1 MKSRPA
7 YAPQT
12 VLFDAFIERQAAIHD
27 HRSDHVFRWMKSAV
41 TALIVA
47 FLAGGFAE
55 QAKAADRLDAGFA
68 APPPAARPL
77 VWWHWINGN
86 VTKHGIEADL
96 ADMKRVGIAGVQM
109 FDASIYLPPG
119 PVRYGTDQ
127 WHEHVQ
133 HAIATADKLGLEFH
147 LMNTPGWSASGGPWV
162 TPERSM
168 KKLVWSETPAT
179 GGGALTLAV
188 APPKIEPLKF
198 RTPPA
203 KKLENFFRDIVVLAV
218 PAESTRRTPDWEFKT
233 KLKEKTL
240 TAAPL
245 DPDTAGCIPRARV
258 LDLTANFD
266 PATGTLRATL
276 PAGSWTILRF
286 GFTSTS
292 STNHPAVP
300 EGHGL
305 EIDKMDAD
313 AVSFYF
319 DQALGRILREAG
331 PRVGR
336 TLKGLLFDS
345 FEGGPQNWTDTFPAQ
360 FRALKGY
367 DFVPLLPVLTG
378 RVVESPSFTEAAL
391 RDFRGA
397 VEGLIAKNYF
407 GTMQRRANERGLM
420 IYAEAQGGPLNP
432 VSANEF
438 VDVPMNEFWMPDTAP
453 RLPRIKL
460 VASVAHVLGRPLVG
474 AEAFTAK
481 PEDGRWLATPATL
494 KDPGDYA
501 WTAGINRF
509 ILHHY
514 VHQPTDDGPGFGL
527 GRYGTHF
534 GRLNTWWPLAG
545 AWIDYVARGQFLL
558 QQGRTVADIAFLHTE
573 DHGYAFPGGMVTTP
587 AGYDFDIVYP
597 HHLAAMMWRDGALT
611 LPTGPAYRVLML
623 PENWA
628 ADLVTLRRLRDFGR
642 AGAPIFGAAPVV
654 PAGVRDY
661 EARDEFTAL
670 VRELWDGARP
680 LIRRTPLSTALKEIG
695 LAADVALPPAPTGG
709 ELRYIHRRTP
719 GAEIYFVF
727 NHSDRGVGG
736 DFTFRATGRQPELWN
751 AVTGVQADSPS
762 YRATATN
769 TTVPLQLEPHGSMFV
784 IFRRALLRPASEAPK
799 TTVAATLPIAGPWHV
814 AFHDG
819 RGAPSDAT
827 FASLASWTEHENS
840 GIKFYSGTATYRTTF
855 AVSSANLRA
864 GATATLD
871 LGTVADLAEV
881 RLNGALLGTLWQ
893 PPFCADVTRHLRAGE
908 NSLEVR
914 VANRWINRVIGDESL
929 PTDLTYQPEGTNK
942 FTDGR
947 LKQLPTWLYDRTRLS
962 ERKRYSFTTWKHYE
976 AKSPLVPSGLLGPVK
991 IDWRSPAP

>member
-1 MKSRPA
+1 MRPLRRPA
-7 YAPQT
+7 LA
-12 VLFDAFIERQAAIHD
+12 LFMLLLVARATGADA
-27 HRSDHVFRWMKSAV
+27 
-41 TALIVA
+41 
-47 FLAGGFAE
+47 
-55 QAKAADRLDAGFA
+55 LDAGFA
-68 APPPAARPL
+68 APPPVARPL

-96 ADMKRVGIAGVQM
+96 ADMKRVGIAGVQK
-109 FDASIYLPPG
+109 FDASIYMPPG

-179 GGGALTLAV
+179 GGSALTLAV
-188 APPKIEPLKF
+188 PRPKIEPLKF

-203 KKLENFFRDIVVLAV
+203 KKMENFFRDIVVLAV
-218 PAESTRRTPDWEFKT
+218 PAASTRRTPDWEFKT

-245 DPDTAGCIPRARV
+245 DPDTTGCIPRSQV
-258 LDLTANFD
+258 IDLTADFD
-266 PATGTLRATL
+266 AATGTLRATL
-276 PAGSWTILRF
+276 PAGEWTILRF

-378 RVVESPSFTEAAL
+378 RVVESPSFTESAL

-397 VEGLIAKNYF
+397 VEELIAKNYF
-407 GTMQRRANERGLM
+407 GTMQRRAHERGM
-420 IYAEAQGGPLNP
+420 IIHAEAQGGPLNP
-432 VSANEF
+432 VSANEY

-453 RLPRIKL
+453 RLSRIKL
-460 VASVAHVLGRPLVG
+460 VASVANVLGRPLVG

-597 HHLAAMMWRDGALT
+597 HHLAAMTWRNGALT

-623 PENWA
+623 PANWT
-628 ADLVTLRRLRDFGR
+628 ADLTTLRRLRDFAR
-642 AGAPIFGAAPVV
+642 AGAPIFGAAPVA

-661 EARDEFTAL
+661 EARSEFAAL

-680 LIRRTPLSTALKEIG
+680 LIRQTPLSTALKEIN
-695 LAADVALPPAPTGG
+695 LAPDVVLPAAPEGG
-709 ELRYIHRRTP
+709 ELRFIHRRTP
-719 GAEIYFVF
+719 DAEIYFVF
-727 NHSDRGVGG
+727 NHSDRDVAG
-736 DFTFRATGRQPELWN
+736 DFTFRVSGRQPELWN
-751 AVTGVQADSPS
+751 AITGARANASAFRPS
-762 YRATATN
+762 AAGTIM
-769 TTVPLQLEPHGSMFV
+769 PLHLEPRGSIFV
-784 IFRRALLRPASEAPK
+784 VFRRAAAGPGADATK
-799 TTVAATLPIAGPWHV
+799 TAVTATLPIAGPWHV

-819 RGAPSDAT
+819 RGAPPNAT
-827 FASLASWTEHENS
+827 FATLASWTEHENP
-840 GIKFYSGTATYRTTF
+840 GIKFYSGTATYRSSFTTQ
-855 AVSSANLRA
+855 LRA
-864 GATATLD
+864 GATAMLD
-871 LGTVADLAEV
+871 LGTVADLADV
-881 RLNGALLGTLWQ
+881 RLNGALIGTLWQ
-893 PPFCADVTRHLRAGE
+893 PPFRAEVTRHLRAGD
-908 NSLEVR
+908 NLLEVR

-947 LKQLPTWLYDRTRLS
+947 LKQLPAWLYDRTRLS
-962 ERKRYSFTTWKHYE
+962 ERKRYSFTIWKHYE
-976 AKSPLVPSGLLGPVK
+976 ATSPLVPSGLLGPVK
-991 IDWRSPAP
+991 IDWSAPAP

>member
-1 MKSRPA
+1 MSPPLRPA
-7 YAPQT
+7 LALSV
-12 VLFDAFIERQAAIHD
+12 VLLVARATGADALE
-27 HRSDHVFRWMKSAV
+27 
-41 TALIVA
+41 
-47 FLAGGFAE
+47 
-55 QAKAADRLDAGFA
+55 AGFA
-68 APPPAARPL
+68 SPPLPARPL

-86 VTKHGIEADL
+86 VSKRGIEADL

-119 PVRYGTDQ
+119 PVRYGTDL

-133 HAIATADKLGLEFH
+133 HAIATADQLGLEFH

-188 APPKIEPLKF
+188 PPPKLEPLKF

-203 KKLENFFRDIVVLAV
+203 RKMENFFREVAVLAV

-233 KLKEKTL
+233 KLREKTL

-245 DPDTAGCIPRARV
+245 DPDATGCIPRARV
-258 LDLTANFD
+258 LDLTAAFD
-266 PATGTLRATL
+266 AATGTLRATL
-276 PAGSWTILRF
+276 PAGEWTILRF

-331 PRVGR
+331 PRTGR

-397 VEGLIAKNYF
+397 VEELIAKNYF
-407 GTMQRRANERGLM
+407 GTMRRRAREHGLVLH
-420 IYAEAQGGPLNP
+420 AEAQGGPLNP

-438 VDVPMNEFWMPDTAP
+438 VDVPMNEFWLPDTAP

-460 VASVAHVLGRPLVG
+460 VASVANVLGRGIVA

-558 QQGRTVADIAFLHTE
+558 QQGRTVADVAFLHTE
-573 DHGYAFPGGMVTTP
+573 DHGYAFPAGMVSTP

-597 HHLAAMMWRDGALT
+597 RHLPAMTWREGALT

-623 PENWA
+623 PQNWA
-628 ADLVTLRRLRDFGR
+628 GDLATLRQLREFAR
-642 AGAPIFGAAPVV
+642 AGAPIHGPPPLV
-654 PAGVRDY
+654 PAGVRDH
-661 EARDEFTAL
+661 EQRAEFAAL
-670 VRELWDGARP
+670 VRELWEGPRP
-680 LIRRTPLSTALKEIG
+680 AIRRTDLATALREIG
-695 LAADVALPPAPTGG
+695 LAPDVALPPAPPGG
-709 ELRYIHRRTP
+709 ELRYLHRRTAD
-719 GAEIYFVF
+719 AEIYLVF
-727 NHSDRGVGG
+727 NHSDREVEG
-736 DFTFRATGRQPELWN
+736 DFTFRTSGRQPELWN
-751 AVTGVQADSPS
+751 AVTGTRADAPAH
-762 YRATATN
+762 RATPAS
-769 TTVPLQLEPHGSMFV
+769 TTVPLQLEPRGSRFV
-784 IFRRALLRPASEAPK
+784 IFRRPLSTPRAEAPR
-799 TTVAATLPIAGPWHV
+799 TTLAATLPIAGPWRV

-819 RGAPSDAT
+819 RGAPPAAT
-827 FASLASWTEHENS
+827 FAALASWTENENP
-840 GIKFYSGTATYRTTF
+840 GIRFYSGTATYRASF
-855 AVSSANLRA
+855 AIQPRA

-871 LGTVADLAEV
+871 LGRVADLAEV
-881 RLNGALLGTLWQ
+881 RLNGVLLGTLWQ
-893 PPFCADVTRHLRAGE
+893 PPFRVEVTRHLRAGD
-908 NSLEVR
+908 NLLEIR

-929 PTDLTYQPEGTNK
+929 PTDLSYQPEGTNK

-947 LKQLPTWLYDRTRLS
+947 LQQLPAWLYDRTRLS
-962 ERKRYSFTTWKHYE
+962 ERKRHSFTTWKHYE
-976 AKSPLVPSGLLGPVK
+976 AGSPLVPSGLLGPVRLE
-991 IDWRSPAP
+991 WSVPAP

>member
-1 MKSRPA
+1 MLLHAARA
-7 YAPQT
+7 AT
-12 VLFDAFIERQAAIHD
+12 ADA
-27 HRSDHVFRWMKSAV
+27 
-41 TALIVA
+41 
-47 FLAGGFAE
+47 
-55 QAKAADRLDAGFA
+55 LDAGFA
-68 APPPAARPL
+68 APPPIARPL

-119 PVRYGTDQ
+119 PVRYGTDA

-168 KKLVWSETPAT
+168 KKLVWSETPAA
-179 GGGALTLAV
+179 GGAALVLPVPA
-188 APPKIEPLKF
+188 PKIQPLKF

-203 KKLENFFRDIVVLAV
+203 RKMENFFRDVVLLAV
-218 PAESTRRTPDWEFKT
+218 PADSTRRTPDWEFKT
-233 KLKEKTL
+233 KLKDKTL
-240 TAAPL
+240 TAGPL
-245 DPDTAGCIPRARV
+245 DTDAAGCIPRDRV
-258 LDLTANFD
+258 INLTGDFD
-266 PATGTLRATL
+266 AATGMLRTTL
-276 PAGSWTILRF
+276 PAGEWTILRF

-378 RVVESPSFTEAAL
+378 RVVESTSFTEAAL
-391 RDFRGA
+391 RDFRSA
-397 VEGLIAKNYF
+397 VEELIAKNYF
-407 GTMQRRANERGLM
+407 GTMQRRAREHGLVL
-420 IYAEAQGGPLNP
+420 YAEAQGGPLNP
-432 VSANEF
+432 VSANQF

-494 KDPGDYA
+494 KAPGDYA

-514 VHQPTDDGPGFGL
+514 THQPADDGPGFGL

-573 DHGYAFPGGMVTTP
+573 DHGYAFPAGMVATP

-597 HHLAAMMWRDGALT
+597 QHLAAMTWRNGALT
-611 LPTGPAYRVLML
+611 LPTGPAYRVIVL
-623 PENWA
+623 PANWT
-628 ADLVTLRRLRDFGR
+628 ADLATLRRLRDFAR
-642 AGAPIFGAAPVV
+642 AGAPIFGAAPVA

-661 EARDEFTAL
+661 EARGEFAAL
-670 VRELWDGARP
+670 VRELWEAPRP
-680 LIRRTPLSTALKEIG
+680 LVRRVALPAALGEIG
-695 LAADVALPPAPTGG
+695 LAPDVGLPAAPGGG
-709 ELRYIHRRTP
+709 ELRFIHRRTP
-719 GAEIYFVF
+719 DAEIYFVF
-727 NHSDRGVGG
+727 NHSDRDVAG
-736 DFTFRATGRQPELWN
+736 DFTFRVTGRQPELWN
-751 AVTGVQADSPS
+751 AITGAGADASTFRP
-762 YRATATN
+762 TAAG
-769 TTVPLQLEPHGSMFV
+769 TTVPLHLEPRGSIFV
-784 IFRRALLRPASEAPK
+784 VFRRAAAGPRAAGPK
-799 TTVAATLPIAGPWHV
+799 TAAAATLPITGPWRI

-819 RGAPSDAT
+819 RGAPPDAT
-827 FASLASWTEHENS
+827 FATLGSWTENENP
-840 GIKFYSGTATYRTTF
+840 GIRFYSGTATYHTTF
-855 AVSSANLRA
+855 ATSATQVRA

-871 LGTVADLAEV
+871 LGAVADLAEV
-881 RLNGALLGTLWQ
+881 RLNGALIGTLWQ
-893 PPFCADVTRHLRAGE
+893 PPFRAEVTRHLRAGA
-908 NSLEVR
+908 NILEVR

-947 LKQLPTWLYDRTRLS
+947 LQQLPAWLYDRTRLS

-976 AKSPLVPSGLLGPVK
+976 ANSPLVPSGLLGPVQIK
-991 IDWRSPAP
+991 WSEPAP